1 MPFVLWI
8 QSLFMAI
15 ASFFGEFM
23 TKKIAM
29 VAAAVTALTAIMA
42 TFKVAIDAALNA
54 ITAITPT
61 GAFLFGLGLLPSN
74 TTACITAILTAQTAS
89 IIYIYWRNIIAF
101 RLTSN

>member
-1 MPFVLWI
+1 MPIAFWLG
-8 QSLFMAI
+8 SLFTGI
-15 ASFFGEFM
+15 ASFFGEFL

-29 VAAAVTALTAIMA
+29 VAAAITVLSGLMV

-54 ITAITPT
+54 ITSIVPT

-74 TTACITAILTAQTAS
+74 VSACITAIITAHTAS
-89 IIYIYWRNIIAF
+89 IIYVYWRNILAF